1 MKKVKG
7 DTHLFKFLSVLEES
21 VWGCILGA
29 YFVTSVLLWV
39 FDRSH
44 YRASNEP
51 SVKFS
56 QSRRMILLGLEKT
69 LTRAFTFT

>member
-39 FDRSH
+39 FDRS
-44 YRASNEP
+44 
-51 SVKFS
+51 
-56 QSRRMILLGLEKT
+56 QLELQT
-69 LTRAFTFT
+69 NPQ